1 MAIIDEIAATDSP
14 ALRAMKGSVI
24 VRNPC
29 AIPEG
34 SVTSAK
40 TIGLGQSL
48 QRFDLSEEI
57 RCLIRRVEP
66 SKSSHNLCPVQS
78 EHEYEPSQM
87 VRPAR
92 KITKAEHRPNENK
105 LSQH

>member
-1 MAIIDEIAATDSP
+1 MAMIDEIAATDTP

-40 TIGLGQSL
+40 AIGLG
-48 QRFDLSEEI
+48 
-57 RCLIRRVEP
+57 
-66 SKSSHNLCPVQS
+66 
-78 EHEYEPSQM
+78 
-87 VRPAR
+87 
-92 KITKAEHRPNENK
+92 
-105 LSQH
+105 